1 VKIKT
6 FKNKRVKNERGE
18 RGERGEIEYRMHM
31 VKSPK

>member
-1 VKIKT
+1 MKIKT